1 MLLGKFFKSCFSLIS
16 RRSLLFVTMNALYF
30 GSITVGAFI
39 AQFQS
44 LPFYEWTSS
53 ERVFVGDWGLPV
65 MILVIFLSNLVVSA
79 FFLVTLTGLVFFALS
94 VVVLLVRGVFWG
106 ALLNQL
112 PTPQF
117 LLAMPTFV
125 LEGEGY
131 VLASLAGVILG
142 LSWLK
147 PGWAYGQ
154 ESLSRLKSFE
164 KAWKDCVRIYV
175 LVTVFLFVAA
185 VVEGVTIVQLGT

>member
-16 RRSLLFVTMNALYF
+16 RRILLFVLMNTLYF
-30 GSITVGAFI
+30 GFVIVGAFL

-44 LPFYEWTSS
+44 LPFYEWSLG
-53 ERVFVGDWGLPV
+53 EGIFVGEWSSPV

-79 FFLVTLTGLVFFALS
+79 FFLVTLTGLVFFGVS
-94 VVVLLVRGVFWG
+94 VVVLLVRALLWG

-112 PTPQF
+112 LTPQF
-117 LLAMPTFV
+117 LLAFPTLV

-131 VLASLAGVILG
+131 VFASLAGVTLG

-147 PGWAYGQ
+147 PGWAYGG
-154 ESLSRLKSFE
+154 EGFSRWEASKM
-164 KAWKDCVRIYV
+164 AWKDCMRLYV
-175 LVTVFLFVAA
+175 LVVLFLFLGA
-185 VVEGVTIVQLGT
+185 VVEVVTIAWL

>member
-16 RRSLLFVTMNALYF
+16 RRSLLFVVMNTLYF

-44 LPFYEWTSS
+44 LPFYEWTPS
-53 ERVFVGDWGLPV
+53 EGVFVGEWGLQV
-65 MILVIFLSNLVVSA
+65 MILVIFLSNLVVSS
-79 FFLVTLTGLVFFALS
+79 FFLVTLTGMIFFALS
-94 VVVLLVRGVFWG
+94 VVVLLVRAVIWG

-112 PTPQF
+112 PAPQF
-117 LLAMPTFV
+117 FLAFPTLV

-131 VLASLAGVILG
+131 VLASVVGVVLG

-147 PGWAYGQ
+147 PGWIYSG
-154 ESLSRLKSFE
+154 EGFSRWEAFKM
-164 KAWKDCVRIYV
+164 AWKDCMRLYV
-175 LVTVFLFVAA
+175 LVMLLLFLGA
-185 VVEGVTIVQLGT
+185 VVEAVTIAWFA

>member
-1 MLLGKFFKSCFSLIS
+1 MLLGRFFKSCLYLIS
-16 RRSLLFVTMNALYF
+16 RRISLLVLMNTFYF
-30 GSITVGAFI
+30 GFVIVGAFL

-44 LPFYEWTSS
+44 LPFYDWPLS
-53 ERVFVGDWGLPV
+53 EGVFVQELFLPV
-65 MILVIFLSNLVVSA
+65 MVLSIFLFNLVVSG
-79 FFLVTLTGLVFFALS
+79 FFLVTLTGVVFFGLS
-94 VVVLLVRGVFWG
+94 VAVLLVRGVLWG

-117 LLAMPTFV
+117 LLAFPTLV

-147 PGWAYGQ
+147 PSWAYGG
-154 ESLSRLKSFE
+154 EEFSRWETFKT
-164 KAWKDCVRIYV
+164 AWKDCMRLYV
-175 LVTVFLFVAA
+175 LVVLFLFLGAA
-185 VVEGVTIVQLGT
+185 VEVATIAWVI